1 MKRIFIIIASFVMFA
16 TSVIA
21 EMSKIDDSELADVT
35 GQSGVY
41 LTGEIS
47 FNETGGPHEVGNSYF
62 GICGDPGTES
72 CGARLTFQ
80 TQQGGGWFVIDD
92 IRGSISFEG
101 LTFQVRNI
109 SSALEFGGD
118 GQFFGR
124 DVLEI
129 GLPESIRMNDFQFT
143 LATGSSGRPD
153 DASYK
158 QVDLMTVEM
167 SGEITL
173 QGNLLVFPTP

>member
-1 MKRIFIIIASFVMFA
+1 MNFLIKLILVLFAVSPVSF
-16 TSVIA
+16 A
-21 EMSKIDDSELADVT
+21 EMSKIDDDELSEVT

-47 FNETGGPHEVGNSYF
+47 INEEGGPLEDSYF
-62 GICGDPGTES
+62 GICGDAQKK
-72 CGARLTFQ
+72 CGARLSFQ

-92 IRGSISFEG
+92 IRGSIAFEG

-109 SSALEFGGD
+109 SSGFGGD
-118 GQFFGR
+118 GALFNR

-129 GLPESIRMNDFQFT
+129 GMPENIRMNDFQFT
-143 LATGSSGRPD
+143 LATGSDGRP
-153 DASYK
+153 SELGYK

-167 SGEITL
+167 SGEMTL
-173 QGNLLVFPTP
+173 EGNLLVFPTLPTP